1 MRKKNR
7 IYILGHKNPD
17 TDSICSAIALA
28 YLKNHTEEGSFVAK
42 RAGQMNEETEYV
54 LKYFKMAAPGYLP
67 DVGTQVKD
75 MEIRPL
81 PGVSKEISVRKA
93 WDLMQELNAPT
104 ASANPPG
111 YSSTRMSACAMWIW
125 NKSPLRLPP
134 RGRDLTGG

>member
-1 MRKKNR
+1 MKKKNR

-28 YLKNHTEEGSFVAK
+28 YLKNQTEDGTFVAK

-54 LKYFKMAAPGYLP
+54 LRHFHMTAPAYLP

-93 WDLMQELNAPT
+93 WDLMQEL
-104 ASANPPG
+104 
-111 YSSTRMSACAMWIW
+111 TRSHCH
-125 NKSPLRLPP
+125 
-134 RGRDLTGG
+134 